1 MSDLT
6 IQDLRECAKKLR
18 DGMDYLDNEP
28 LRIGESFLE
37 HCKALVRGDFENK
50 NLLFSKS
57 MAQGIIYSV
66 ENGSMIVFD
75 DSNPFK
81 KYLNLME

>member
-6 IQDLRECAKKLR
+6 IQDLRRCSKKLR

-28 LRIGESFLE
+28 LHIGKSFLE

-50 NLLFSKS
+50 DLLFSKS

-75 DSNPFK
+75 DSNTFK
-81 KYLNLME
+81 KDLNLME